1 MSVTAIRPGSGL
13 PPAPPDK
20 GICPRRWTRKEYY
33 RAAELGLFGPEERLE
48 LLDGEIIRK
57 MTQRPP
63 HAVVVAQA
71 ASVLTQAFG
80 TRYHVRPQLPLVLND
95 WSEPEPDAVVAP
107 GTPFDYLAEHP
118 RAADAALVVEVADTT
133 LRFDR
138 TRKRAAYARSRVK
151 EYWII
156 NLLHRQVEVYLDP
169 AGARYRSLTIYTE
182 EEAITPLAAP
192 HASVRVS
199 DLLPPPPVSENG

>member
-1 MSVTAIRPGSGL
+1 
-13 PPAPPDK
+13 
-20 GICPRRWTRKEYY
+20 
-33 RAAELGLFGPEERLE
+33 EERLE
-48 LLDGEIIRK
+48 LLDGEIIRR

-118 RAADAALVVEVADTT
+118 KAADAPLVVEVADTT

-138 TRKRAAYARSRVK
+138 ARKRAAYAR
-151 EYWII
+151 
-156 NLLHRQVEVYLDP
+156 LHRQVEFVAPRRPAVARSRSIRAAP
-169 AGARYRSLTIYTE
+169 AGSPGSPPHSSLS
-182 EEAITPLAAP
+182 AP
-192 HASVRVS
+192 
-199 DLLPPPPVSENG
+199 

>member
-1 MSVTAIRPGSGL
+1 
-13 PPAPPDK
+13 
-20 GICPRRWTRKEYY
+20 
-33 RAAELGLFGPEERLE
+33 EERLE
-48 LLDGEIIRK
+48 LLDGEIIRR

-80 TRYHVRPQLPLVLND
+80 TRYHVRPQLPLILND

-107 GTPFDYLAEHP
+107 GTPFDYLTEHP
-118 RAADAALVVEVADTT
+118 KAADATLVVEVADTT

-138 TRKRAAYARSRVK
+138 TRKRAAHARSGVR

-156 NLLHRQVEVYLDP
+156 NLLHRQVEVYRDP
-169 AGARYRSLTIYTE
+169 AGARYRSVTVYTE
-182 EEAITPLAAP
+182 EEATLPHAAP

-199 DLLPPPPVSENG
+199 DLLPPPPVSQNG